1 DVHAHQAVAALP
13 GLAGAG
19 AAVLILGGVALGLCG
34 LFLFFG
40 RLLLSLS
47 GLVFGF
53 GGLFFFGLSRLLFD
67 LGFLT
72 AAGFGRV
79 GRIAIVVVI
88 VVATGGEQSGDHRRA
103 EPERERPAQHL
114 TADRKSVV

>member
-1 DVHAHQAVAALP
+1 
-13 GLAGAG
+13 
-19 AAVLILGGVALGLCG
+19 
-34 LFLFFG
+34 
-40 RLLLSLS
+40 
-47 GLVFGF
+47 
-53 GGLFFFGLSRLLFD
+53 SRLLFD

-114 TADRKSVV
+114 TAVELAGDDRRAQLVKARMVVGHVYLLTLALVPACILLLNLNVHDPLHGCIQGCTSVNSAIGMLSEK